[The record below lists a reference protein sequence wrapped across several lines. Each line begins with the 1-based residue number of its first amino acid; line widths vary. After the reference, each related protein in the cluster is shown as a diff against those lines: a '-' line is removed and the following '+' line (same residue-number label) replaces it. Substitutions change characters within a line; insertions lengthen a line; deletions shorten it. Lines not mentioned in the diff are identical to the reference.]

1 MAKALPLLFSGQRG
15 SGSLRQRAHRAR
27 PVLAPYSRPGFWE
40 RHKIFGAAVLLLIAL
55 FYGLFFGAFA
65 PILIMQMIMPLAL
78 LTVIVIWVMPDDS
91 HPLERTTAILFTAYM
106 ISLMVW
112 PDYLAVQL
120 PGLPWITFA
129 RLFAIPMSLAYLISL
144 SQSRTY
150 RQEIGSVLTTTG
162 PLWRL
167 LAAFSVLA
175 LISVGFSTQPMASL
189 NKYIV
194 YLYSGLAVFLV
205 SCHLFLR
212 PGKAVWLTRAFWL
225 GAIVACIVGVLE
237 NRAGKVLWAGHI
249 PSIFKIDDPIIETIL
264 AAKVRAA
271 TGLYRLKGKFT
282 TPLGLSEFLALCS
295 PFILHVTVQ
304 TRRTMVRLA
313 GVAVLAAMTWVIIK
327 TDARLGFIGLLLTF
341 ILYSFYFSYRRW
353 QQNRSSLIMPLIL
366 LSYPAAVVG
375 FFISSFFVRRIHNMI
390 WGHGAYSASTEG
402 RIAQIEQGIPMILNR
417 PWGYGIGRAAET
429 LGFTNELGTLTIDS
443 YFLSIALE
451 VGIVGFILYYGVFLV
466 AIWQGTKALLP
477 EGGSK
482 ETELLAPAVIMLVE
496 FVIIKA
502 VFSQQENH
510 PLFFAGLGMAVALT
524 YRRMREVKRASEVT
538 EESAS
543 PAGTVVPATA

>member
-1 MAKALPLLFSGQRG
+1 MQAGAKALPRYW
-15 SGSLRQRAHRAR
+15 SGSLRKRAPSARA
-27 PVLAPYSRPGFWE
+27 VLAPYSRPGFWE
-40 RHKIFGAAVLLLIAL
+40 RHKIFGAAVLLFIAL
-55 FYGLFFGAFA
+55 FYGLIFGALA
-65 PILIMQMIMPLAL
+65 PILIMQMILPLAL

-91 HPLERTTAILFTAYM
+91 HPLERTTTALFTAYM

-129 RLFAIPMSLAYLISL
+129 RLFAIPMTLVYLISL

-150 RQEIGSVLTTTG
+150 RQEIGHVLSTTG

-175 LISVGFSTQPMASL
+175 LISIGFSSQPMASL

-194 YLYSGLAVFLV
+194 YLYSGLVVFLV
-205 SCHLFLR
+205 ACHLFLR
-212 PGKAVWLTRAFWL
+212 PGKVFWITRAFWL

-295 PFILHVTVQ
+295 PFILHATVQ
-304 TRRTMVRLA
+304 TRRTMVRLS
-313 GVAVLAAMTWVIIK
+313 GVALLAAMTWVIIK

-353 QQNRSSLIMPLIL
+353 QQNRSSLIMPLVL
-366 LSYPAAVVG
+366 LSYPAAVVA

-402 RIAQIEQGIPMILNR
+402 RIEQIEQGIPMILNR

-443 YFLSIALE
+443 FYLSIALE
-451 VGIVGFILYYGVFLV
+451 VGIVGFILYYGAFLV

-524 YRRMREVKRASEVT
+524 YRRIRELKGASKT
-538 EESAS
+538 TQESA
-543 PAGTVVPATA
+543 PLAGTAAPATA